1 MMGGLNMFV
10 LEVKDLNKTIK
21 GKKILDNVNFHVN
34 QGEIFGL
41 LGPNGA
47 GKTTLIRCIT
57 SIMKPQ
63 SGEIIICGKNVK
75 ADFKN
80 AIANVGALIEM
91 PALYPYMSGYDN
103 LKFFAQISN
112 VDKKRIDDVIKIVG
126 MGDFIRKKVKEYSLG
141 MKQRLGIGVAL
152 LNRPTVLIL
161 DEPTNGLDPQG
172 ISDMRD
178 YLKKLSVSEGV
189 SVIVSSH
196 MLSEMNLMCDRFLIM
211 NKGKVLKVISKNDPL
226 YLTDKEVYR
235 FDVSEKIKAL
245 NLLKEKYSAYIEQDT
260 LFVNTERAQIPY
272 IIRKLVLAEIDV
284 FGVQFYGN
292 PLEKYYFNAIN
303 GSEGK

>member
-1 MMGGLNMFV
+1 MFV

-21 GKKILDNVNFHVN
+21 GKKILDNVNFYVN

-57 SIMKPQ
+57 SIMKSQ

-75 ADFKN
+75 SDFKN

-103 LKFFAQISN
+103 LKFFAEISN
-112 VDKKRIDDVIKIVG
+112 VDKKRIDDVIRIVG

-235 FDVSEKIKAL
+235 FDVSEKINAL
-245 NLLKEKYSAYIEQDT
+245 NLLKEKYSVYIEQDT

-303 GSEGK
+303 GSEG